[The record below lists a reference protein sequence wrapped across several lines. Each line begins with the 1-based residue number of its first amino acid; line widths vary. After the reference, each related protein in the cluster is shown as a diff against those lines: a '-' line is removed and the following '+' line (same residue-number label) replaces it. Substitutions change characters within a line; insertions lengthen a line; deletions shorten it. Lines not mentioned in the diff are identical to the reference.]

1 MQAQASTMA
10 GILLK
15 IQSTLR
21 FGQTPRHHTGKQVVD
36 TSLEVHGTPVHMA
49 AILSLG
55 GSDGGVHILGWHIS
69 TVWET
74 AGHVSGC
81 AEGHM
86 LPSDWQVQS
95 SCY

>member
-1 MQAQASTMA
+1 MA

-21 FGQTPRHHTGKQVVD
+21 SGQTPRHHTEKQVVD

-55 GSDGGVHILGWHIS
+55 GSDGCVPILGWHIS

-81 AEGHM
+81 AEGHV
-86 LPSDWQVQS
+86 LPSVGRSRAAVTDL
-95 SCY
+95 C

>member
-1 MQAQASTMA
+1 MA

-15 IQSTLR
+15 IQSKLR
-21 FGQTPRHHTGKQVVD
+21 SGQTPRHHTGKQVVD

-55 GSDGGVHILGWHIS
+55 GSDGGVPILGWHIS

-81 AEGHM
+81 ARVTCCHLIGRSRAAVTD
-86 LPSDWQVQS
+86 L
-95 SCY
+95 C